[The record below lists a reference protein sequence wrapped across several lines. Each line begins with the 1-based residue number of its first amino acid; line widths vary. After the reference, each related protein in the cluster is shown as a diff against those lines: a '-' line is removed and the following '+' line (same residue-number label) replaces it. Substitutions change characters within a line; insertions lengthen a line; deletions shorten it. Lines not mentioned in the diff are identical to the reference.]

1 MMLSASRRLL
11 SAAIFLCA
19 TPLSA
24 APQERSLADWTQIG
38 ARLSAKGDTLTAIT
52 ILGTT
57 AAKAPHYSPAQIA
70 LEQSLDQIGS
80 PKRAD
85 RVLRYVADRA
95 PDREMAFNA
104 ALRQLDQSHPWRIS
118 GQISLLPTSNLG
130 HVSSQKVFV
139 TKAGRFQITDGGR
152 ETSGLGL
159 GASASV
165 DYYIHPALDWR
176 LRLRGAVS
184 GNWYSPKELR
194 FVKPSFSVRYERLI
208 AGAPWGATIEA
219 GHSFYAAAHGQTRS
233 DATDTSLNL
242 DRHWRLAHDANLTVI
257 GSVTQ
262 SRFEAKRYL
271 NGPRYALS
279 LGYDRAISRR
289 SSLELA
295 LRLERA
301 DLRSDYQSYTRAA
314 LTVGASRR
322 ITRTLS
328 AELSATAGLRDF
340 DGDFPLFGKPRV
352 DRDISL
358 TASVGLESF
367 KVMGTTPQLSCTAR
381 RNRSNVSLYSY
392 LSLDCGVHFVTQF

>member
-1 MMLSASRRLL
+1 MSFSKKLL
-11 SAAIFLCA
+11 TVTVAFLACA

-24 APQERSLADWTQIG
+24 APQEHSLADWTRIG
-38 ARLSAKGDTLTAIT
+38 ARLSGKGDTLTAIT
-52 ILGTT
+52 ILGTI
-57 AAKAPHYSPAQIA
+57 AAKAPNYSPAQFA
-70 LEQSLDQIGS
+70 LERSLDQIGS
-80 PKRAD
+80 AKRAD
-85 RVLRYVADRA
+85 RVLRYVSDRA
-95 PDREMAFNA
+95 PDRELAFNA
-104 ALRQLDQSHPWRIS
+104 ALRRLDQSHPWRIS
-118 GQISLLPTSNLG
+118 GQVSLLPTSNLG
-130 HVSSQKVFV
+130 HVSSQTVFV

-152 ETSGLGL
+152 ESSGLGL

-194 FVKPSFSVRYERLI
+194 FVKPSLSVRYDRLI
-208 AGAPWGATIEA
+208 AGAPWGATIEV
-219 GHSFYAAAHGQTRS
+219 GRSFYAAAPGQTRS
-233 DATDTSLNL
+233 DATDTSLSL

-262 SRFEAKRYL
+262 SRFEEKRYL
-271 NGPRYALS
+271 NGPRYALN
-279 LGYDRAISRR
+279 LGYDRAIWRR
-289 SSLELA
+289 SRIDLG

-301 DLRSDYQSYTRAA
+301 DVRSDYQSYTRAA

-322 ITRTLS
+322 LTKTLS
-328 AELSATAGLRDF
+328 VKLSATVGVRDF
-340 DGDFPLFGKPRV
+340 DGDFPLFGKPRM

-358 TASVGLESF
+358 TASVGLDRF

-392 LSLDCGVHFVTQF
+392 RSLDCGVHFISRF